1 MQNSN
6 YFNIEEYLFQFFT
19 QSDLGNMDFLKKG
32 NKEMK
37 FGVENNFTSIFTDVQ
52 MNLFKIKC

>member
-19 QSDLGNMDFLKKG
+19 QSDLGKMDFLKKC

-37 FGVENNFTSIFTDVQ
+37 FGVENNLTGIFTGVQ

>member
-37 FGVENNFTSIFTDVQ
+37 FGVENNLTSIFTDVQ